1 MANSARQRTVAELT
15 ACMGRLWPWLV
26 KAEGLCLV
34 AGLLSLAPL
43 AFIMLVYDRVVT
55 SRNAETLVM
64 LLLLMLLV
72 YAVSEACEWA
82 ASETLR
88 EAGALLDHRL
98 AVRCFGLVY
107 TQRRSSPGAGVRPLS
122 DLHGISG
129 FMSSPQAAALLQ
141 LPVAL
146 VCLALIAWLSPV
158 LCAFALGGMLLQSLL
173 AYLNERATQ
182 VPLQEANR
190 LASSAQRYAEE
201 GLRTAEVVQAL
212 GMGAGVRARW
222 ARDRFAALALQQQA
236 SEAAGPIQAAARWV
250 ASNTMTLM
258 MALGALQMI
267 QGELDKGRS
276 GIFIAA
282 LLSARAMS
290 PLLQLITGWR
300 SVVNARDAFARLSLA
315 LQDHLPQERSM
326 PLPAPAGHLKV
337 ENLVASAPVGGALIL
352 RGVAFELHPG
362 QLLAVMGHSGAG
374 KSTLARLLIGL
385 WPAMQGKVRLDGVD
399 VHRWN
404 KAELG
409 PFVGYVGQTVDL
421 IEGSLAENIARF
433 ADPDPAL
440 VEAAARAVGIHDTIT
455 ALPLGYA
462 TPVGPGGAFL
472 SGGQRQRV
480 ALARALYGHPRF
492 VVLDEPNASLD
503 EAGDQALLDA
513 LQALRQRGTTVVVV
527 THRPGILRVA
537 DRMLLMQDGA
547 QHAFGTP
554 QQVLASINQA
564 LAARQPAGL
573 SA

>member
-1 MANSARQRTVAELT
+1 M
-15 ACMGRLWPWLV
+15 
-26 KAEGLCLV
+26 
-34 AGLLSLAPL
+34 
-43 AFIMLVYDRVVT
+43 
-55 SRNAETLVM
+55 
-64 LLLLMLLV
+64 
-72 YAVSEACEWA
+72 
-82 ASETLR
+82 
-88 EAGALLDHRL
+88 
-98 AVRCFGLVY
+98 
-107 TQRRSSPGAGVRPLS
+107 
-122 DLHGISG
+122 
-129 FMSSPQAAALLQ
+129 
-141 LPVAL
+141 
-146 VCLALIAWLSPV
+146 
-158 LCAFALGGMLLQSLL
+158 LCAFALAGMLLQGLL

-182 VPLQEANR
+182 APLREANR

-212 GMGAGVRARW
+212 GMGAGMRARW
-222 ARDRFAALALQQQA
+222 ARDRIAALALQQQA
-236 SEAAGPIQAAARWV
+236 SEAAGLIQAAARWV
-250 ASNTMTLM
+250 ASNTMALM
-258 MALGALQMI
+258 MALGALLMI
-267 QGELDKGRS
+267 QGDLDKGRS

-282 LLSARAMS
+282 LLSARAMG

-300 SVVNARDAFARLSLA
+300 SVVNARGAFTRLAQA
-315 LQDHLPQERSM
+315 LQDHPPKARAM
-326 PLPAPAGHLKV
+326 PLPAPAGHLRV
-337 ENLVASAPVGGALIL
+337 ENLIASAPGGGALVL

-399 VHRWN
+399 VYSWN

-440 VEAAARAVGIHDTIT
+440 VEAAARAVGIHHTIT

-503 EAGDQALLDA
+503 EDGDRALLDA
-513 LQALRQRGTTVVVV
+513 LQVLRQRGTTVVVV
-527 THRPGILRVA
+527 THRPGILGVA
-537 DRMLLMQDGA
+537 DRMLLLQEGA
-547 QHAFGTP
+547 QQAFGTP

-564 LAARQPAGL
+564 LAIQQRAGS

>member
-1 MANSARQRTVAELT
+1 MTGSAQHRAVPELS
-15 ACMGRLWPWLV
+15 ACVGSLRPWLA
-26 KAEGLCLV
+26 KAGGLSLV

-43 AFIMLVYDRVVT
+43 AFIVLVYDRVVT

-64 LLLLMLLV
+64 LVWLMLLV
-72 YAVSEACEWA
+72 YAVAEACEWA

-88 EAGALLDHRL
+88 EAGAVLDHRL

-107 TQRRSSPGAGVRPLS
+107 TQRLSSPAAGTLPLS
-122 DLHGISG
+122 DLHRL
-129 FMSSPQAAALLQ
+129 SSFLVTPQAVALLQ
-141 LPVAL
+141 LPVVL
-146 VCLALIAWLSPV
+146 CCLALIAWLSPT
-158 LCAFALGGMLLQSLL
+158 LCAFALGGLVLQSVL

-182 VPLQEANR
+182 APLQEANR

-201 GLRTAEVVQAL
+201 GLRAAEVVQAL
-212 GMGAGVRARW
+212 GMGAGMRARW
-222 ARDRFAALALQQQA
+222 AQDRMAALAWQQQA
-236 SEAAGPIQAAARWV
+236 SEASGHIQAAARWV
-250 ASNTMTLM
+250 ASNTLTLM
-258 MALGALQMI
+258 MALGALLMI
-267 QGELDKGRS
+267 QGEWDKGRS
-276 GIFIAA
+276 SIFIAA

-300 SVVNARDAFARLSLA
+300 NVVNVRDAFARLTQA
-315 LQDHLPQERSM
+315 LHDHPPKARTMS
-326 PLPAPAGHLKV
+326 LPAPQGHLKV
-337 ENLVASAPVGGALIL
+337 EALVAGAPAGGAPIL

-362 QLLAVMGHSGAG
+362 QILAVMGHSGSG

-399 VHRWN
+399 IHSWN

-421 IEGSLAENIARF
+421 IEGSVAENIARF
-433 ADPDPAL
+433 AEPDPAL
-440 VEAAARAVGIHDTIT
+440 VEAAARAVGIHHTLT
-455 ALPLGYA
+455 AMAQGYA
-462 TPVGPGGAFL
+462 TQVGPNGAFL

-503 EAGDQALLDA
+503 EAGDHALLDT
-513 LQALRQRGTTVVVV
+513 LQALRERGTTVVVV
-527 THRPGILRVA
+527 THRPGILQVA
-537 DRMLLMQDGA
+537 DRMLLLHEGVQ
-547 QHAFGTP
+547 QAFGTP

-564 LAARQPAGL
+564 LAAQHQAES

>member
-1 MANSARQRTVAELT
+1 
-15 ACMGRLWPWLV
+15 
-26 KAEGLCLV
+26 
-34 AGLLSLAPL
+34 
-43 AFIMLVYDRVVT
+43 
-55 SRNAETLVM
+55 
-64 LLLLMLLV
+64 
-72 YAVSEACEWA
+72 
-82 ASETLR
+82 
-88 EAGALLDHRL
+88 
-98 AVRCFGLVY
+98 
-107 TQRRSSPGAGVRPLS
+107 
-122 DLHGISG
+122 
-129 FMSSPQAAALLQ
+129 
-141 LPVAL
+141 
-146 VCLALIAWLSPV
+146 
-158 LCAFALGGMLLQSLL
+158 
-173 AYLNERATQ
+173 
-182 VPLQEANR
+182 
-190 LASSAQRYAEE
+190 
-201 GLRTAEVVQAL
+201 
-212 GMGAGVRARW
+212 
-222 ARDRFAALALQQQA
+222 
-236 SEAAGPIQAAARWV
+236 
-250 ASNTMTLM
+250 
-258 MALGALQMI
+258 
-267 QGELDKGRS
+267 
-276 GIFIAA
+276 
-282 LLSARAMS
+282 
-290 PLLQLITGWR
+290 
-300 SVVNARDAFARLSLA
+300 
-315 LQDHLPQERSM
+315 M

-337 ENLVASAPVGGALIL
+337 ENLVASAPGGGALIL

-409 PFVGYVGQTVDL
+409 PFVGYVGQAVDL

-537 DRMLLMQDGA
+537 DRMLLLQDGA
-547 QHAFGTP
+547 QQAFGTP

-564 LAARQPAGL
+564 LAARQRAGL

>member
-1 MANSARQRTVAELT
+1 
-15 ACMGRLWPWLV
+15 MGSLGPWLV
-26 KAEGLCLV
+26 KAQGLCLV
-34 AGLLSLAPL
+34 AGVMSLAPL

-64 LLLLMLLV
+64 LVLLMLLV
-72 YAVSEACEWA
+72 YAVAEACEWA

-107 TQRRSSPGAGVRPLS
+107 TQRLGSPTAGTQPLS
-122 DLHGISG
+122 DLHGISN
-129 FMSSPQAAALLQ
+129 FMASPQATALLQ

-146 VCLALIAWLSPV
+146 VCLVLMAWLSPM
-158 LCAFALGGMLLQSLL
+158 LCAFALGGVVIQSLL
-173 AYLNERATQ
+173 ALLNERATQ
-182 VPLQEANR
+182 APLQEANR
-190 LASSAQRYAEE
+190 LASRAQRYAEE

-212 GMGAGVRARW
+212 GMGAGLRARW
-222 ARDRFAALALQQQA
+222 SRDRSAALALQQQA
-236 SEAAGPIQAAARWV
+236 CEAAGPLQAAARWV
-250 ASNTMTLM
+250 ANNTMALM
-258 MALGALQMI
+258 MALGALLMI
-267 QGELDKGRS
+267 QGGLDAGRS

-300 SVVNARDAFARLSLA
+300 YVVNVRDAFARLAQA
-315 LQDHLPQERSM
+315 LQDHPTKARTM
-326 PLPAPAGHLKV
+326 ALPAPVGHLEV
-337 ENLVASAPVGGALIL
+337 ETLVAGAPCGGALIL

-362 QLLAVMGHSGAG
+362 QLLAVMGSSGAG

-385 WPAMQGKVRLDGVD
+385 WPPLQGKVRLDGVD
-399 VHRWN
+399 IYTWN

-421 IEGSLAENIARF
+421 IEGSVAENIARF
-433 ADPDPAL
+433 AEPDPAL
-440 VEAAARAVGIHDTIT
+440 VEAAARAVGIHDTVT
-455 ALPLGYA
+455 ALPQGYA
-462 TPVGPGGAFL
+462 TQVGPGGAFL

-480 ALARALYGHPRF
+480 ALARALYGSPRF

-503 EAGDQALLDA
+503 EAGERALLDT
-513 LQALRQRGTTVVVV
+513 LQDLRQRGTTVVVV

-537 DRMLLMQDGA
+537 DRMLLLQEGV
-547 QHAFGTP
+547 QQAFGRP
-554 QQVLASINQA
+554 EQVLASINQA
-564 LAARQPAGL
+564 LATQQKAGS